1 MHIFGANEGE
11 VQGEGQIN
19 VGQGQAAAIEGHGSS
34 VESGGISDA
43 TTAVV
48 SDTEYRVMHGYNA
61 TSNLSIFNNF
71 SVLIFCF
78 SF

>member
-1 MHIFGANEGE
+1 MFDLDEQLNIVHIFGANEGE

-19 VGQGQAAAIEGHGSS
+19 IVQGHAAAVEGHGSS

-48 SDTEYRVMHGYNA
+48 SDTEHRVMN
-61 TSNLSIFNNF
+61 
-71 SVLIFCF
+71 
-78 SF
+78 